1 MTSGVMQAT
10 GDPVFASFKSHFMTY
25 KDLRRPSEP
34 WRQFAQRTLI
44 FYLTHMS
51 FGFLE
56 KNNNTNCFFIF
67 SQLNSEM
74 FISLTRAF

>member
-1 MTSGVMQAT
+1 MTSGVMKAT

-51 FGFLE
+51 FRIFRE
-56 KNNNTNCFFIF
+56 KQLHKFFF
-67 SQLNSEM
+67 FMFGQYNSEM
-74 FISLTRAF
+74 F